1 MADYDEHEA
10 DGPEGRSYPKLRELK
25 ALSETLGQAGWSAS
39 SDTAQVV
46 ANYLCCHP
54 AVAEVRYAGLREDP
68 LFAEASCTLERGFGP
83 LVGFRPVSG
92 GWRLLDCSG
101 ARDARAFVLSL
112 EAELA
117 R

>member
-25 ALSETLGQAGWSAS
+25 ALSETMGQAGWSAS

-68 LFAEASCTLERGFGP
+68 LFAEASCTLE
-83 LVGFRPVSG
+83 
-92 GWRLLDCSG
+92 
-101 ARDARAFVLSL
+101 
-112 EAELA
+112 
-117 R
+117 